1 MPERLLMI
9 VNPAAGGGESGRR
22 WQRLEPRLRCI
33 LPPFEVAFTE
43 RAGHA
48 EALAREGARCHDVV
62 VAVGGDGSV
71 NEVVNGL
78 MCGGRPLR
86 PDVALGMLP
95 LGTGADFIR
104 TFRISH
110 DPLRAAQRLARGRRR
125 MVDVG
130 VARFGARGKSERY
143 FINEAEAGMGAA
155 VCAAVNAG
163 PKGQDAYLQAI
174 ILTALQFQPRE
185 MTLRL
190 DGAPPRRVLLDNVWI
205 SNGRWSG
212 AGIKSA
218 PRAVPDD
225 GLLDVVA
232 VAPTPPG
239 QEGPEQLARLRD
251 GTFVDL
257 PWVSYFTARRVEIRS
272 AGDTPIETD
281 GDPVGSLPAVF
292 EVCPER
298 LAVIV

>member
-1 MPERLLMI
+1 MGKPLLLI
-9 VNPAAGGGESGRR
+9 VNPAAGGGASGRR
-22 WQRLEPRLRCI
+22 WRRLEPRLRGI
-33 LPPFEVAFTE
+33 LPPFEVALTE

-48 EALAREGARCHDVV
+48 ETLAREGARCHDVV

-78 MCGGRPLR
+78 MCCGRPVR
-86 PDVALGMLP
+86 PDVALGVVP

-110 DPLRAAQRLARGRRR
+110 DPLRAARRLAQGRRR

-130 VARFGARGKSERY
+130 IARFGPRGKSERY
-143 FINEAEAGMGAA
+143 FINETSVGMGAA

-163 PKGQDAYLQAI
+163 PKGENAYLQAI

-190 DGAPPRRVLLDNVWI
+190 DGAAPRTMVLDNVWVA
-205 SNGRWSG
+205 NGRWSG
-212 AGIKSA
+212 AGIRSA
-218 PRAVPDD
+218 PRALPDD
-225 GLLDVVA
+225 GLLDVVT

-239 QEGPEQLARLRD
+239 EEGPEQLARLRD

-257 PWVSYFTARRVEIRS
+257 PWVSYFTARHVEII
-272 AGDTPIETD
+272 AAVDTPFETD
-281 GDPVGSLPAVF
+281 GDPVGCLPAVF

-298 LAVIV
+298 LAVIA